1 MARDK
6 KQTGNTY
13 DINAY
18 RRRQKLKKLRGR
30 LIALGAAL
38 TLVGAALAALY
49 LYQNYDLN
57 QLAQTVTQG
66 NTNTPAVTTDQFPV
80 ELNGVSPVALTKVGN
95 GVVLLTAEETIFLD
109 GGGSAR
115 YRFNHQYTNPVVKAA
130 GGRLLTYDR
139 GGYGFR
145 IDSEGGLHYSARMDN
160 TILTGAMSEK
170 LGYALAVTES
180 RYAGSVAVYNK
191 QNKELLRWYSVSDQ
205 IIDLSFSDD
214 GNTLAVACVTFTEGD
229 LAARVYLL
237 DLSHPSEAE
246 KASYTF
252 QGAMPVSVNIKAG
265 GSIHLLCDNQ
275 LAIIDENGSQLSQDL
290 NGAISGCTYT
300 GNATWLLCSDG
311 GNSSYSIARVDE
323 DGERQSV
330 QARGTG
336 LDIVADGKDLYVLQK
351 GAVSRYNSGLEPVEQ
366 LPVGTDVFAIEAS
379 DGGVYLLSA
388 SRLDRWRENA
398 GQAGGES
405 AGSPAEASGP

>member
-80 ELNGVSPVALTKVGN
+80 ELNGVSPVALTKVGS

-130 GGRLLTYDR
+130 GGRLLTYGR
-139 GGYGFR
+139 GGYGN
-145 IDSEGGLHYSARMDN
+145 APAN
-160 TILTGAMSEK
+160 APVGAP
-170 LGYALAVTES
+170 
-180 RYAGSVAVYNK
+180 
-191 QNKELLRWYSVSDQ
+191 DP
-205 IIDLSFSDD
+205 
-214 GNTLAVACVTFTEGD
+214 
-229 LAARVYLL
+229 VYL
-237 DLSHPSEAE
+237 D
-246 KASYTF
+246 
-252 QGAMPVSVNIKAG
+252 
-265 GSIHLLCDNQ
+265 
-275 LAIIDENGSQLSQDL
+275 
-290 NGAISGCTYT
+290 
-300 GNATWLLCSDG
+300 
-311 GNSSYSIARVDE
+311 
-323 DGERQSV
+323 
-330 QARGTG
+330 
-336 LDIVADGKDLYVLQK
+336 
-351 GAVSRYNSGLEPVEQ
+351 SR
-366 LPVGTDVFAIEAS
+366 A
-379 DGGVYLLSA
+379 
-388 SRLDRWRENA
+388 
-398 GQAGGES
+398 
-405 AGSPAEASGP
+405 